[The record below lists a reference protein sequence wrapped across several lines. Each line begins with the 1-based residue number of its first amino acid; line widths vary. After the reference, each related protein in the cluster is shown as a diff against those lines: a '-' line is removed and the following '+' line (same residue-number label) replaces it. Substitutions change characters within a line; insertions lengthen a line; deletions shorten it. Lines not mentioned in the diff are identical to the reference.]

1 METRWFDYP
10 LPESQI
16 ALRPAEPRTAARL
29 LVLDAAPANGW
40 HDRHIADL
48 PSLFAPGDLL
58 ILNDTR
64 VIPARV
70 FGQKTSGGKVEILV
84 ERLVDATSA
93 WCHVRASKSPRV
105 GSTLDMPGNMRLTVT
120 ARAEALFCL
129 ALSPTPQVP
138 DWLHWL
144 DAEGHVPL
152 PPYIA
157 RADDAADR
165 HDYQTVFA
173 RRPGAVAAPTASLHL
188 TEALL
193 AEIRAQGV
201 HTAFVTLHV
210 GAGTFQPVR
219 AATLQAHEMHQEWVD
234 VPPDTVAAIAAARAR
249 GGRVICIGTTA
260 LRAIETAARAHP
272 EAAARG
278 EIGAFTGE
286 TRLFLYPGQ
295 PVFVTD
301 ALLTNFH
308 LPQSTL
314 LMLVSALVG
323 RERILAAYHHA
334 IAQGY
339 RFFSYGDAMFLTVN
353 PDARPPHPPG

>member
-1 METRWFDYP
+1 METRWFDYT
-10 LPESQI
+10 LPEDRI

-29 LVLDAAPANGW
+29 LVLDTPPADGW
-40 HDRHIADL
+40 QDQHIADL
-48 PSLFAPGDLL
+48 PRLFAPGDLL

-70 FGQKTSGGKVEILV
+70 FGHKASGGRVEILV
-84 ERLVDATSA
+84 ERLIDTATA
-93 WCHVRASKSPRV
+93 WCHVRASKSPGI
-105 GSTLDMPGNMRLTVT
+105 GSELLMPGGIRLTVT
-120 ARAEALFCL
+120 ARDEALFCL
-129 ALSPTPQVP
+129 HLHPIPTAP
-138 DWLHWL
+138 DWLTWL
-144 DAEGHVPL
+144 EAKGHVPL

-165 HDYQTVFA
+165 RDYQTVFA
-173 RRPGAVAAPTASLHL
+173 RHPGAVAAPTASLHL
-188 TEALL
+188 THELL
-193 AEIRAQGV
+193 DELQAKGV
-201 HTAFVTLHV
+201 STAFVTLHV

-219 AATLQAHEMHQEWVD
+219 AARLEEHAMHQEWVN
-234 VPPDTVAAIAAARAR
+234 VPEATVAAIAAARAR

-272 EAAARG
+272 GAAARR
-278 EIGAFTGE
+278 ELGAFTGE

-314 LMLVSALVG
+314 LMLVSALTG
-323 RERILAAYHHA
+323 RERILAAYQHA
-334 IAQGY
+334 IETGY
-339 RFFSYGDAMFLTVN
+339 RFFSYGDAMFIPVDPAT
-353 PDARPPHPPG
+353 RPVQSS

>member
-1 METRWFDYP
+1 METRWFDYT

-29 LVLDAAPANGW
+29 LVLDPAPATGW

-48 PSLFAPGDLL
+48 PTLFAPGDLL

-70 FGQKTSGGKVEILV
+70 FGQKSSGGKVEILV
-84 ERLVDATSA
+84 ERLIDSTRA
-93 WCHVRASKSPRV
+93 WCHVRASKSPRI
-105 GSTLDMPGNMRLTVT
+105 GSTLDMPGCMRLTVVD
-120 ARAEALFCL
+120 RADALFCL
-129 ALSPTPQVP
+129 QIEPTAATP

-173 RRPGAVAAPTASLHL
+173 RCPGAVAAPTASLHL
-188 TEALL
+188 TEELL
-193 AEIRAQGV
+193 SHIRALGV
-201 HTAFVTLHV
+201 ETAFVTLHV

-219 AATLQAHEMHQEWVD
+219 AATLQAHEMHQEWTD
-234 VPPDTVAAIAAARAR
+234 VPPATVAAVAAARAR

-272 EAAARG
+272 EAAARR
-278 EIGAFTGE
+278 EIGPFTGE

-295 PVFVTD
+295 PIFATD

-314 LMLVSALVG
+314 LMLVSALAG
-323 RERILAAYHHA
+323 RERILAAYQHA
-334 IAQGY
+334 ITSGY
-339 RFFSYGDAMFLTVN
+339 RFFSYGDAMFIPVDSN
-353 PDARPPHPPG
+353 ARPAP